1 MTTGRASLPALPR
14 DRVALLLAVGLFS
27 HGLGIGI
34 VVVPLLAL
42 SVGYDAAS
50 VGFLVATAAGCQFL
64 TRLAL
69 PALLGRFAD
78 RALAG
83 AAALCL
89 LGTFGLIALST
100 ALPVFL
106 LAQILQGIGRALFWT
121 STQTHA
127 VRDTGRPV
135 DRLVDMNLAGNLG
148 TLTGP
153 LVAGLLGAID
163 LRLALA
169 AAVAVA
175 TTAAV
180 LTLGLRRLPPFDRTA
195 SSGTLGLL
203 RRPDVAASAWGCVVG
218 GAWWGMLGSFVPVLL
233 VGAGI
238 GTLGVGGMVTTAE
251 AAGFVSLLVLRRLP
265 AERLRDAVRLGGF
278 VVCAA
283 LVALALAPP
292 LAALYVALLVVGGG
306 ASGAVTTLA
315 PAQAAS
321 AAGPEEQG
329 DALSLAGTF
338 RAGALLGSPAGV
350 GALVSF
356 LPLAAGFLT
365 LGLGLALVGGLVGRR
380 ATVSSTAAPGPGA
393 G

>member
-1 MTTGRASLPALPR
+1 M
-14 DRVALLLAVGLFS
+14 
-27 HGLGIGI
+27 
-34 VVVPLLAL
+34 VVPLLAL
-42 SVGYDAAS
+42 AAGYDAAS

-78 RALAG
+78 RAIAG
-83 AAALCL
+83 AAAVCL
-89 LGTFGLIALST
+89 VGAFGSIALST
-100 ALPVFL
+100 ALPVFV

-127 VRDTGRPV
+127 VRDAGRSV

-153 LVAGLLGAID
+153 LAAGLLGAQD

-169 AAVAVA
+169 AAIAVA
-175 TTAAV
+175 AAAAL
-180 LTLGLRRLPPFDRTA
+180 LTVALRRLPPFDRTA
-195 SSGTLGLL
+195 SSGAIGLL
-203 RRPDVAASAWGCVVG
+203 RRPAVAASAWGCVVG

-251 AAGFVSLLVLRRLP
+251 AAGFLALLALRRLP
-265 AERLRDAVRLGGF
+265 PDRLRDAVRLGGF

-283 LVALALAPP
+283 LIGLALAPP
-292 LAALYVALLVVGGG
+292 VAAVYVSLLILGGG

-350 GALVSF
+350 AALVSS
-356 LPLAAGFLT
+356 LPLSAGFLA
-365 LGLGLALVGGLVGRR
+365 LGLGLALAGGVVGRR
-380 ATVSSTAAPGPGA
+380 SPVSSVAGPGPGA